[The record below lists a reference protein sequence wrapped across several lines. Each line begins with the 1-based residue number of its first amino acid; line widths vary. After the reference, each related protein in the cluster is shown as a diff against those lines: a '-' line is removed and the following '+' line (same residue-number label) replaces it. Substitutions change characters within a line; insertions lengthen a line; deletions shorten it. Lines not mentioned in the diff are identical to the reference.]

1 MCVHGFVL
9 AIKAYCSRYLCNVQ
23 KAVIVI
29 ENVGGV
35 GEVACGVNMNP
46 ISSLLDVE
54 NVHVQC
60 GSNSSKND
68 DVQLVTI
75 QVQV

>member
-1 MCVHGFVL
+1 MF
-9 AIKAYCSRYLCNVQ
+9 KN
-23 KAVIVI
+23 KVIV
-29 ENVGGV
+29 VGGV

-46 ISSLLDVE
+46 IISLLDVE

-60 GSNSSKND
+60 RSNLSKND